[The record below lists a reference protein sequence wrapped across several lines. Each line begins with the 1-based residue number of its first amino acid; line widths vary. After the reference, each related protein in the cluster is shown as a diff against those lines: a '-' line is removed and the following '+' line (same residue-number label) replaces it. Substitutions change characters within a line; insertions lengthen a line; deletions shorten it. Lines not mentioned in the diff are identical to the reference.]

1 MEEISIEKAR
11 PRLGDLVRDAQQHGV
26 MTRITRNGKPAAVLV
41 PVPGDAERYLAA
53 RARALA
59 AAPPD
64 GDVNAAFAALGR
76 AKVLLGE
83 LAGRLDPDG
92 GGSNG

>member
-1 MEEISIEKAR
+1 MTDKQVRSDEAR
-11 PRLGDLVRDAQQHGV
+11 RNLRDLLDEVALGARVTILRYD
-26 MTRITRNGKPAAVLV
+26 KPAARLV
-41 PVPGDAERYLAA
+41 PVLTDADRALAA

-64 GDVNAAFAALGR
+64 GDAAALGR

-83 LAGRLDPDG
+83 LADRLDGDT
-92 GGSNG
+92 GSTP